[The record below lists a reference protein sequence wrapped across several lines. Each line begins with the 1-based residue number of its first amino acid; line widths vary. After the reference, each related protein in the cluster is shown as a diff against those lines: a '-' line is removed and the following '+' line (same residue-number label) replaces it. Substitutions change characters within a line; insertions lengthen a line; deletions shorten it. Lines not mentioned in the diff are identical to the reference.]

1 MYALLLAHNADESA
15 VLRLVLQRAGF
26 ASRITTDLESSIQS
40 WQEKTSDLVLLAFKE
55 QVAIDQIRELRAL
68 TEVPIVLVSKPI
80 QEDLHVDIL
89 EAGVDLVIYRPF
101 SARILISQLRALMRR
116 AVGVSVFNLPNF
128 TVGDLILDPSVRT
141 VQVKEHP
148 ATHLTRLEFRLLYTL
163 MVHRGQVLSTE
174 TLVERVWRYSGRGD
188 RDLVRGLVKRL
199 RAKIEPDSA
208 HPIYILTIPGVGYK
222 LQEPGDI

>member
-26 ASRITTDLESSIQS
+26 ASRLTTDLESSIQDL
-40 WQEKTSDLVLLAFKE
+40 QDKPSDLVLLAIKD
-55 QVAIDQIRELRAL
+55 QVAIDKIHELRAL

-80 QEDLHVDIL
+80 QEDLHVDLL

-101 SARILISQLRALMRR
+101 SARILISQLRVLMRR

-141 VQVKEHP
+141 VQVKEQP

-199 RAKIEPDSA
+199 RAKIEPETA

>member
-26 ASRITTDLESSIQS
+26 ASRITTDLVASIQT
-40 WQEKTSDLVLLAFKE
+40 WQEKPSDLVLLAFKD
-55 QVAIDQIRELRAL
+55 QVAIEKIHELRAL

-80 QEDLHVDIL
+80 QEDLHVELL
-89 EAGVDLVIYRPF
+89 EAGVDLVVYRPF

-141 VQVKEHP
+141 VQVKDQP
-148 ATHLTRLEFRLLYTL
+148 PKHLTRLEFRLLYTL
-163 MVHRGQVLSTE
+163 MVHRGQVLTTE

-199 RAKIEPDSA
+199 RAKIEPDPS

-222 LQEPGDI
+222 LQELRDI